1 MVGGRLFVGAG
12 SRTGVGARA
21 RVGVGTGVGA
31 GSRSGA
37 GASAS
42 VGCIF
47 QNLGFGG
54 VDGGLVW
61 DHNIELLGAH
71 GVGW

>member
-1 MVGGRLFVGAG
+1 MVGGRLFIGAG
-12 SRTGVGARA
+12 SRSG
-21 RVGVGTGVGA
+21 VGVGTGVGT
-31 GSRSGA
+31 GIGA
-37 GASAS
+37 GAGVGAGVSAS
-42 VGCIF
+42 ASGVF

-71 GVGW
+71 RVGW